1 MASDQPRVVVIAGP
15 NGAGKSTSAPKLLTG
30 AMRVDEFVNADVIA
44 RGLSA
49 FRPEAVALEA
59 GRVMLERLHKLAGSR
74 KSFAFETTLASR
86 SFAPWIAEL
95 IAGGYAFYLVY
106 LWLPAPELAVARVA
120 QRVRTGGHHVPDFTV
135 LRRYS
140 AGMSNFFELYRR
152 LATRWRWY
160 DNSVPNAPKLLA
172 SGKGESH
179 ERIYDRPTWAAIKAR
194 LGSE

>member
-1 MASDQPRVVVIAGP
+1 MASEQPRVVIIAGP

-49 FRPEAVALEA
+49 FQPEAVALEA
-59 GRVMLERLHKLAGSR
+59 GRIMLERLHKLADRR

-95 IAGGYAFYLVY
+95 IGCGYDFYLMY
-106 LWLPAPELAVARVA
+106 LWLPAPELAIARVA
-120 QRVRTGGHHVPDFTV
+120 QRVRTGGHHVPDSTI
-135 LRRYS
+135 LRRYT

-160 DNSVPNAPKLLA
+160 NNSVPNAPKLLA

-179 ERIYDRPTWAAIKAR
+179 ERIYDRETWTSIKAQ
-194 LGSE
+194 LGRE